1 MKLEDIEEL
10 GNLMR
15 KVIKNDI
22 FWITSK
28 PLCTVVI
35 VLVNWNVLL
44 IRMFAI
50 DIYNVNNFEFP
61 SLKYFKSVKKD
72 GGKFKMA
79 CYFLAP
85 NLCHFGKIL
94 EKFG

>member
-22 FWITSK
+22 FWITTSM
-28 PLCTVVI
+28 PLCTIVT
-35 VLVNWNVLL
+35 VLVNWNVLW
-44 IRMFAI
+44 IRMFTI
-50 DIYNVNNFEFP
+50 DIYNVENFEFP

-79 CYFLAP
+79 
-85 NLCHFGKIL
+85 
-94 EKFG
+94 